1 MNCLLDNYPKTVTV
15 TTPRD
20 GTGTVAATRTPED
33 DDDGSAVNILYKS
46 LLVVGGWCLVSDAV
60 SVSLLC
66 QREDEGAQ

>member
-46 LLVVGGWCLVSDAV
+46 LLVVGGGWCLVSDAV
-60 SVSLLC
+60 SVSLVC
-66 QREDEGAQ
+66 

>member
-15 TTPRD
+15 TKPRD
-20 GTGTVAATRTPED
+20 GMGTGTVSATRTPEDD

-60 SVSLLC
+60 SVSLVC
-66 QREDEGAQ
+66 